1 MYPIE
6 FELEILFEIID
17 SSCIAVSM
25 PDLIIENI
33 TEAPL
38 LVSISNFHARVK
50 EILDP
55 PITLD
60 MYEGLSHEVEQ
71 IFTT

>member
-1 MYPIE
+1 MP
-6 FELEILFEIID
+6 EL
-17 SSCIAVSM
+17 
-25 PDLIIENI
+25 
-33 TEAPL
+33 
-38 LVSISNFHARVK
+38 RK
-50 EILDP
+50 ILDP